1 MATKTDTK
9 PVIKTYFDVKVET
22 NVPAI
27 ITYRILAENAQQA
40 AAMIRPETTP
50 TNIKYQLVRK
60 RDLKM
65 TVYDAGSLMIRFIKQ
80 LAGR

>member
-50 TNIKYQLVRK
+50 PISSIN
-60 RDLKM
+60 
-65 TVYDAGSLMIRFIKQ
+65 
-80 LAGR
+80 